1 MYYLCDMKLRIFYKR
16 GKETYGDYRERYV
29 RRLWLTHRAALLLG
43 VMLAALATVL
53 RWLGL
58 L

>member
-1 MYYLCDMKLRIFYKR
+1 MKLRRKYKEP
-16 GKETYGDYRERYV
+16 KEYHGDYRERYV

-43 VMLAALATVL
+43 VMLAAIATL
-53 RWLGL
+53 LQWLGL

>member
-1 MYYLCDMKLRIFYKR
+1 MYYLCRMKLRRFYKR
-16 GKETYGDYRERYV
+16 SKETYDDYRERYV

-43 VMLAALATVL
+43 VMLAALAAVL
-53 RWLGL
+53 QWLGL